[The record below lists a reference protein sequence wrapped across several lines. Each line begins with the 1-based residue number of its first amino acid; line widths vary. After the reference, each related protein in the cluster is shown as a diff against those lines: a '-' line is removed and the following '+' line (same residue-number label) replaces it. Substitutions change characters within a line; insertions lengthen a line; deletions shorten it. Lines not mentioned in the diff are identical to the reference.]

1 MQLSLYDLKQIDESY
16 LRSLSHETLLTLTFK
31 AFSDLNECHDRL
43 NQNST
48 NSSTP
53 PSAEKPWTKIDL
65 KQDPLNYNSEDDPE
79 DQPIDLDKEKD
90 VEEKAAQDLNK
101 QQSAKGTQESNSK
114 TTHPKNPP
122 DISPAPKNKPGKQ
135 KGAQGYGRTQ
145 KLPITNEIIHQ
156 AKCCAACGASFDKN
170 ARFEAKTGHYVIDII
185 SNVNGLPG
193 IQLTNTKHIY
203 GDTYCHCGHF
213 TRIFPH
219 RCEKEEGWN
228 VDLTEWHL
236 VGSQLVSLICC
247 LSLRMRM
254 SRMKIREFL
263 WDWLEL
269 SLSTGTIQQCILEAG
284 RAVAPLEQELLDALR
299 QEGIVHADETPWW
312 QKGKFLWLWVF
323 SSALT
328 VYYAIGSRT
337 AEMLEEIL
345 GETFKGWLMSDGYLA
360 YRRLLKRLRC
370 WAHLERK
377 AKGLSESLDK
387 EAEEFGKK
395 VLKIIKTVQNAV
407 YRAREGPYNDL
418 MKENDDLLFEL
429 KYLCLK
435 HDNSSHEKTGAL
447 AREFLYDWDAI
458 FMILNH
464 PELPLTNNE
473 AERMLRHWVIARRLS
488 HGTRTQEGSVS
499 FTLLASIIET
509 CRKRKVKPWTYLTQ
523 VVQERRKGNIAPA
536 LPQAEGLLKDQGLL
550 QVA

>member
-1 MQLSLYDLKQIDESY
+1 MQLSLHDLKQIDESY
-16 LRSLSHETLLTLTFK
+16 LRSLSLETLLALTLK

-53 PSAEKPWTKIDL
+53 PSTEKPWTKMDL
-65 KQDPLNYNSEDDPE
+65 KQDALNNSEEDPE
-79 DQPIDLDKEKD
+79 DHLIDLDKE
-90 VEEKAAQDLNK
+90 EESRGKAAQDK
-101 QQSAKGTQESNSK
+101 QRSAERAQESNSK
-114 TTHPKNPP
+114 TALPEDTPDRLPPPK
-122 DISPAPKNKPGKQ
+122 KRPGKQ

-145 KLPITNEIIHQ
+145 KLPITSEVIHR
-156 AKCCAACGASFDKN
+156 AECCAACGVSFDGN
-170 ARFEAKTGHYVIDII
+170 TRFEAKTGHYVIDIV

-203 GDTYCHCGHF
+203 GDTYCHCGHI
-213 TRIFPH
+213 TRIFPYK
-219 RCEKEEGWN
+219 CEKEEGWN

-236 VGSQLVSLICC
+236 VGPQLVSLICC

-254 SRMKIREFL
+254 SRTKIQEFL
-263 WDWLEL
+263 RDWLEL
-269 SLSTGTIQQCILEAG
+269 SLSTGTIHQCILEAG
-284 RAVAPLEQELLDALR
+284 RAVAPLEKELLDALR
-299 QEGIVHADETPWW
+299 QESIVYGDETPWW
-312 QKGKFLWLWVF
+312 EKGQFLWLWVF

-337 AEMLEEIL
+337 AEMLESIL
-345 GETFKGWLMSDGYLA
+345 GENFKGWLMSDGYRA

-387 EAEEFGKK
+387 EAQAFGKK
-395 VLKIIKTVQNAV
+395 VLKILKTLQNAV

-418 MKENDDLLFEL
+418 MKEYDDLLFEL

-435 HDNSSHEKTGAL
+435 NDDSSHEKTRAL

-458 FMILNH
+458 FMILSH
-464 PELPLTNNE
+464 PELSLTNNE

-488 HGTRTQEGSVS
+488 HGTRTQEGSMS

-523 VVQERRKGNIAPA
+523 VVQERRKGNVAPA
-536 LPQAEGLLKDQGLL
+536 LPQVQSSRQVEGLLQ
-550 QVA
+550 AA